1 MICALKDFE
10 QGCIRSIEELLK
22 LHFQSLK
29 TAFDPQKH
37 IFKAFWLK
45 LAVKGMFGMKN
56 LFVKP
61 FSEFIP

>member
-1 MICALKDFE
+1 MNHFILNLLFRVCIAWRDHLLTRFMICALKDFE

-37 IFKAFWLK
+37 IF
-45 LAVKGMFGMKN
+45 
-56 LFVKP
+56 
-61 FSEFIP
+61 

>member
-1 MICALKDFE
+1 MIYTVKDFA

-37 IFKAFWLK
+37 IFLAFWLK
-45 LAVKGMFGMKN
+45 LAVREMFGMEN

-61 FSEFIP
+61 FS